1 MTIGCHLWRMTI
13 PTGRDCSILPRPPF
27 QVVHLVSICVK
38 IHNVLCKITC
48 SRLQLLSTRA
58 VPLWGGLPRP
68 FTLLM
73 VSSAQRS
80 KEADQFQRSFGCSA
94 FHLSPASHDFMHL
107 GKIFPPSG
115 HALWVHPCSLA
126 GQSKSLPGMWPLPCT
141 SSIRG
146 AIREL
151 GTSRE
156 TK

>member
-68 FTLLM
+68 LYLIYGILCPT
-73 VSSAQRS
+73 QQ
-80 KEADQFQRSFGCSA
+80 KADQFQRSFGCSA
-94 FHLSPASHDFMHL
+94 FHPSPASHDFMHL

>member
-1 MTIGCHLWRMTI
+1 MFFARLLVVGCNY
-13 PTGRDCSILPRPPF
+13 F
-27 QVVHLVSICVK
+27 
-38 IHNVLCKITC
+38 
-48 SRLQLLSTRA
+48 LQEQFPYGAGYL
-58 VPLWGGLPRP
+58 GH